1 MTDMKTKA
9 QEVLYAYMDVEKDL
23 SQPKILIYTLKELIN
38 QLQVSP
44 GMIRCFDII
53 KLCEELEK
61 TMTEP
66 TMKNN
71 TKRAIGT
78 TTGLMLQTLGKAV
91 ENPGE
96 EVEFIDHHKQKHAQL
111 QLYKTKIELF
121 AKALNLD
128 VSVDLR
134 LKENCVDYGLFVKSN
149 WVSPY
154 SQRTPAEE
162 KWKELYGF
170 YPAKR
175 YDAERWEYFQ
185 QGFESAK

>member
-1 MTDMKTKA
+1 MIDNRF
-9 QEVLYAYMDVEKDL
+9 EY
-23 SQPKILIYTLKELIN
+23 IRN
-38 QLQVSP
+38 QIIDE
-44 GMIRCFDII
+44 MIMEN
-53 KLCEELEK
+53 KK
-61 TMTEP
+61 SVMTEP
-66 TMKNN
+66 TMKND
-71 TKRAIGT
+71 TKRATGR

-96 EVEFIDHHKQKHAQL
+96 EVEFIDHHEQKHAQL
-111 QLYKTKIELF
+111 QLCRIKIELL

-134 LKENCVDYGLFVKSN
+134 LKENCVDFGLYVKSN

-170 YPAKR
+170 YPAKQL

-185 QGFESAK
+185 QGFDAAK